1 MSESPAADAV
11 VISQRALGK
20 CVFLEDELNDLQA
33 ETDEIEARIEHLEGD
48 LHG

>member
-20 CVFLEDELNDLQA
+20 CVFLEDEINVLQA
-33 ETDEIEARIEHLEGD
+33 ETDEIDARIERLEGD
-48 LHG
+48 LDG